1 MDRYF
6 LRCTGCGRDH
16 EDDGLRT
23 ACDGTHAPS
32 LLRTVYAEKRFNPD
46 LNARG
51 ILRYRQWLPV
61 RNPPAA
67 SGLCA
72 TFQSEALNA
81 ALQTPNLWLAFSGYW
96 PQRGAHLT
104 TATFKELEAQ
114 AVVSRFP
121 RDGTVLVAP
130 SAGNTAASLAAAC
143 SAAQL
148 PALIVVPES
157 VISSL
162 RFAQPIDECVKF
174 IAIADG
180 TYDDAI
186 AFAREV
192 ATIPGFEFEG
202 GAANVARRDGI
213 GTMMLRSVELM
224 GALPDY
230 YVQAIGSGA
239 GAIAAH
245 EAAQRLCADGRF
257 GTALPRLLLVQNA
270 PAAPVHLAWQAQS
283 RFLLTQPDDALQRV
297 AIRGLTARVLGI
309 RVPPYSQTGGLFS
322 VLTESDG
329 DTIAVTN
336 AQARN
341 AASAFAELEGID
353 IEPAAA
359 VAISGL
365 QAALQA
371 GRIAPDACILLHITG
386 GGRSASLALR
396 PYSADAE
403 LVIPHRADGHVTA
416 ALSASRLFV
425 AA

>member
-1 MDRYF
+1 MGQYF

-23 ACDGTHAPS
+23 ACGGAHAPS

-46 LNARG
+46 QLGRG
-51 ILRYRQWLPV
+51 ILRYRQWLPL
-61 RNPPAA
+61 RNAPAT
-67 SGLCA
+67 SGLSA
-72 TFQSEALNA
+72 TFQSDALNA
-81 ALQTPNLWLAFSGYW
+81 LLETPNLWLAFSGYW
-96 PQRGAHLT
+96 PQRGAFLT

-114 AVVSRFP
+114 AIVSRFP

-143 SAAQL
+143 SAGRI
-148 PALIVVPES
+148 PALIVVPDGALAG
-157 VISSL
+157 L
-162 RFAQPIDECVKF
+162 RFAQPIEECVKF

-213 GTMMLRSVELM
+213 GTTMLHSVEVI

-257 GTALPRLLLVQNA
+257 GTDLPRLLLVQNA
-270 PAAPVHLAWQAQS
+270 PSSPVHSSWQARS
-283 RFLLTQPDDALQRV
+283 RLLLTGDDDATQR
-297 AIRGLTARVLGI
+297 AAMHNLSAKVLGVRI
-309 RVPPYSQTGGLFS
+309 PPYSQAGGLFS
-322 VLTESDG
+322 VLSESAG
-329 DTIAVTN
+329 DTIAVAN
-336 AQARN
+336 AQART
-341 AASAFAELEGID
+341 AAGLFEELEGID

-359 VAISGL
+359 VAIAGL
-365 QAALQA
+365 QAALLE
-371 GRIAPDACILLHITG
+371 RLIDRDARILLHLTG

-396 PYSADAE
+396 PYSAGAE
-403 LVIPHRADGHVTA
+403 LVVPHLCDARESA
-416 ALSASRLFV
+416 AMHATRLFV